1 MSKGKLYLIPTTMGD
16 SSMNY
21 CLPEQIKDF
30 IELCDEFIVENERTA
45 RRFIKKIGANN
56 DLDSLILHELNKH
69 SDSFEIPSYLK
80 NIENGTN
87 IGIISE
93 SGCPAVADPGANIVA
108 IAHDKN
114 IQVVPLVGPSS
125 IIMALMASGFNGQNF
140 AFNGYLPKNSAE
152 KSKKIRQLEKFA
164 AQLNQTQ
171 LFIEAPFR
179 NQKLLDDI
187 LNTCLP
193 ATKLCI
199 ATELTTNAEK
209 IITKTVLDWKK
220 NIPNINKK
228 NTVFLIGA

>member
-1 MSKGKLYLIPTTMGD
+1 MSKGKLYLIPTTLGD
-16 SSMNY
+16 SPANY
-21 CLPEQIKDF
+21 CLPEQIKDL
-30 IELCDEFIVENERTA
+30 IELCGEFIVENERTA

-69 SDSFEIPSYLK
+69 SDSSEIPSYLK

-93 SGCPAVADPGANIVA
+93 SGCPAVADPGANVVA

-114 IQVVPLVGPSS
+114 IQVIPLVGPSS
-125 IIMALMASGFNGQNF
+125 IIMALMASGFSGQNF

-179 NQKLLDDI
+179 NQKLLVDI

-193 ATKLCI
+193 GTKLCI
-199 ATELTTNAEK
+199 ATEITTAAER
-209 IITKTVLDWKK
+209 ITTKTVLDWKK
-220 NIPNINKK
+220 NIPNINKR
-228 NTVFLIGA
+228 NTVFVIGA